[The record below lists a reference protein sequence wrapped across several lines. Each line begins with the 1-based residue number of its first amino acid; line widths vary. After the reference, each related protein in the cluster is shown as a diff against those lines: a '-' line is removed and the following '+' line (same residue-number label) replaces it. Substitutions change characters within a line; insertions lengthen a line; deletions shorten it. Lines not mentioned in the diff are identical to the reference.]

1 MRIAFF
7 GLQFYE
13 KYLSTYQLMID
24 KLEKVKCQL
33 LFNESFYKMASSKVK
48 FKSDVKVY
56 SSPNDIIEQP
66 DAYISVGG
74 DGTFLDAIT
83 FVGDSGTPILGIN
96 MGRLGFLSSVSHID
110 AEKAIDAL
118 INNNYI
124 SEKRAMLTLH
134 TDNNLFGK
142 FNYALNEITIQK
154 KDHLSMIVIH
164 VYINDL
170 FLNSY
175 WSDGLLISTPTGS
188 TAYAL
193 SVGGPIVVPGSENFI
208 ISPIAPHNLTVRP
221 IVIPNSSTIKLKV
234 QGRSSS
240 FLVGLDSRFETIDS
254 SIELVVKPSD
264 FSINLIQIGGRSF
277 FDTIRDKLNW
287 GLDIRN

>member
-13 KYLSTYQLMID
+13 KYLSTYQLMVD
-24 KLEKVKCQL
+24 KLEKANCQL

-48 FKSDVKVY
+48 FKQEVQVY
-56 SSPNDIIEQP
+56 SSPEDISNQP

-83 FVGDSGTPILGIN
+83 YIGDSGTPILGIN
-96 MGRLGFLSSVSHID
+96 MGRLGFLSSVSHLD
-110 AEKAIDAL
+110 AENAIDSL
-118 INNNYI
+118 IHNNYI
-124 SEKRAMLTLH
+124 SEKRTLLTLH
-134 TDNNLFGK
+134 TDNHLFGN
-142 FNYALNEITIQK
+142 FNYALNELTIQK

-164 VYINDL
+164 VYVNDL

-254 SIELVVKPSD
+254 SLELVVKRSE
-264 FSINLIQIGGRSF
+264 FTINLIQIGNRSF

>member
-13 KYLSTYQLMID
+13 KYLPTYQLMID
-24 KLEKVKCQL
+24 KLEKVNCQL
-33 LFNESFYKMASSKVK
+33 LFNESFYKMASTKVK
-48 FKSDVKVY
+48 FKSEVKVY
-56 SSPNDIIEQP
+56 SKPKDIVEQP
-66 DAYISVGG
+66 DAFISVGG

-96 MGRLGFLSSVSHID
+96 MGRLGFLSSVSHLD
-110 AEKAIDAL
+110 AEKAIDSL
-118 INNNYI
+118 INNKYI
-124 SEKRAMLTLH
+124 SEKRALLTLH
-134 TDNNLFGK
+134 TDNNLFGE

-164 VYINDL
+164 VYIDGL

-221 IVIPNSSTIKLKV
+221 IVIPNNSTIKLKV

-254 SIELVVKPSD
+254 SIELLVKRSD
-264 FSINLIQIGGRSF
+264 FNINLIQIGNRSF

>member
-13 KYLSTYQLMID
+13 KYLPTYQLMID
-24 KLEKVKCQL
+24 KLEKIGCEL
-33 LFNESFYKMASSKVK
+33 LFNDSFYELASSKIR
-48 FKSDVKVY
+48 FKTKVKVY
-56 SSPNDIIEQP
+56 AKPSDIIVQP
-66 DAYISVGG
+66 DAFISVGG

-83 FVGDSGTPILGIN
+83 FVGDTGTPILGIN
-96 MGRLGFLSSVSHID
+96 MGRLGFLSSVSHHD
-110 AEKAIDAL
+110 AELAIDSL
-118 INNNYI
+118 IHNNYI
-124 SEKRAMLTLH
+124 SEKRALLTLH
-134 TDNNLFGK
+134 TDNKLFGE

-221 IVIPNSSTIKLKV
+221 IVIPNGSTIKLKV

-254 SIELVVKPSD
+254 SLELLVKRSD
-264 FSINLIQIGGRSF
+264 FSINLIQIGNRSF

>member
-1 MRIAFF
+1 MIIAFF
-7 GLQFYE
+7 GLHFYE
-13 KYLSTYQLMID
+13 KYLSTYQLMVD
-24 KLEKVKCQL
+24 KLEKVNCQL
-33 LFNESFYKMASSKVK
+33 LFNESFYNIASSKLN
-48 FKSDVKVY
+48 FKNEVKVY
-56 SSPNDIIEQP
+56 SSQQDIKQQP
-66 DAYISVGG
+66 DAFISLGG
-74 DGTFLDAIT
+74 DGTFLDTIT
-83 FVGDSGTPILGIN
+83 YIGDSGTPILGIN
-96 MGRLGFLSSVSHID
+96 MGRLGFLSSVSHLQAD
-110 AEKAIDAL
+110 EAIDSL
-118 INNNYI
+118 IHNNYI
-124 SEKRAMLTLH
+124 SEKRALLTLN
-134 TDNNLFGK
+134 TDNNLFGNL
-142 FNYALNEITIQK
+142 NYALNEITIQK

-221 IVIPNSSTIKLKV
+221 IVIPNTSTIKLKV

-254 SIELVVKPSD
+254 SIELLVKRSE
-264 FSINLIQIGGRSF
+264 FNINLIQIGNRSF

>member
-1 MRIAFF
+1 MIIAFF
-7 GLQFYE
+7 GLHFYE
-13 KYLSTYQLMID
+13 KYLSTYQLMVD
-24 KLEKVKCQL
+24 KLEKVNCQL
-33 LFNESFYKMASSKVK
+33 LFNESFYNIASSKLN
-48 FKSDVKVY
+48 FKNEVKVY
-56 SSPNDIIEQP
+56 SSQQDIKQQP
-66 DAYISVGG
+66 DAFISLGG
-74 DGTFLDAIT
+74 DGTFLDTIT
-83 FVGDSGTPILGIN
+83 YIGGSGTPILGIN
-96 MGRLGFLSSVSHID
+96 MGRLGFLSSVSHLQAD
-110 AEKAIDAL
+110 EAIDSL
-118 INNNYI
+118 IYNNYI
-124 SEKRAMLTLH
+124 SEKRALLTLN
-134 TDNNLFGK
+134 TDNNLFGNL
-142 FNYALNEITIQK
+142 NYALNEITIQK

-170 FLNSY
+170 LLNSY

-221 IVIPNSSTIKLKV
+221 IVIPNTSTIKLKV

-254 SIELVVKPSD
+254 SIELLVKRSE
-264 FSINLIQIGGRSF
+264 FNINLIQIGNRSF